1 MQAFIYQQNNW
12 PNFTW
17 KNDEIINLLS
27 ETRNLQ
33 GRLLGK
39 MESLGSELSNKLILD
54 TLTLD
59 VLKSSEIEG
68 EFLNPDQVRS
78 SIARR
83 LGMEI
88 ASLVESDQNL
98 YGVVEMM
105 LDGIQ
110 NCFMPLS
117 ADRLFDWHAALFPPG
132 RSGMY
137 KITRSGLEKRYNW
150 TDASG
155 IRGYGKRKSAFS
167 SIGFFIDRERN
178 E

>member
-1 MQAFIYQQNNW
+1 MQRMKAFIYQQNNW

-39 MESLGSELSNKLILD
+39 MESLGSELKNKSLLD

-59 VLKSSEIEG
+59 VLKPSEIKG

-78 SIARR
+78 SIAGI

-88 ASLVESDQNL
+88 AGLVESDRNID
-98 YGVVEMM
+98 GVVEMM
-105 LDGIQ
+105 LDATQ

-117 ADRLFDWHAALFPPG
+117 ADRLFDWHATLFPTG

-137 KITRSGLEKRYNW
+137 KIEMYKITVRDW
-150 TDASG
+150 
-155 IRGYGKRKSAFS
+155 RK
-167 SIGFFIDRERN
+167 DTTVPM
-178 E
+178 